1 MIEKLN
7 NETMSEQARMP
18 AELTDN
24 ELAFVAG
31 GIVDDGLGN
40 IGFCGTKPPGW
51 HPPVLHRS

>member
-7 NETMSEQARMP
+7 KSMSELARTP
-18 AELTDN
+18 AELTDA

-31 GIVDDGLGN
+31 GIVDDGSGQV
-40 IGFCGTKPPGW
+40 GFCGTKPPGW